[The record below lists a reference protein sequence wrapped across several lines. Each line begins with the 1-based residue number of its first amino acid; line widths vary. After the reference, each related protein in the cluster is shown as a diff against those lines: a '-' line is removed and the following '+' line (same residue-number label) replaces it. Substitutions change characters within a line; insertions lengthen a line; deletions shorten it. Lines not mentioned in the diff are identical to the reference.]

1 MAHPGAKE
9 IEVDGFVPPAYRTGE
24 RSPFDRSKIGL
35 FKELI
40 GLRRKGM
47 GFSGTDLGRVLDAR
61 PLSSE
66 FEITNEHLTFY
77 VNRLPTRPLASRA
90 AFWMASLRWLQA
102 TWEMHMQQN
111 MGRMQGLALTWRI
124 GM

>member
-1 MAHPGAKE
+1 LNLFAGQLFFDGKEEYEGVCVLLALHMAHPGAKE

-66 FEITNEHLTFY
+66 FELGK
-77 VNRLPTRPLASRA
+77 
-90 AFWMASLRWLQA
+90 MK
-102 TWEMHMQQN
+102 
-111 MGRMQGLALTWRI
+111 
-124 GM
+124 